1 MSYLDTIENFRQLVS
16 AGVNNVANIQALF
29 VPDDPT
35 LGGPP
40 NVGLTTG
47 GPQFTAQGGIYS
59 LFTGLYQSFP
69 HLVLRYPTGRRPE
82 DGNTVAVEALLTTGV
97 QNQQW
102 APPGAAAS
110 PPISHI
116 VPSGAKGG
124 SVDLPL
130 CAVFLFYPG
139 TGLIQNLALYFDRW
153 QMAKDLWDGSHPG
166 HLEPR

>member
-1 MSYLDTIENFRQLVS
+1 MSYLDVIENFRQLVS
-16 AGVNNVANIQALF
+16 AGINNVVNIQGLF

-35 LGGPP
+35 QGGPP

-47 GPQFTAQGGIYS
+47 GPQFTGQAGIYS

-69 HLVLRYPTGRRPE
+69 HLVLTYPTGRRPE
-82 DGNTVAVEALLTTGV
+82 DGNTVAVEAYLTTGV
-97 QNQQW
+97 QNRKW
-102 APPGAAAS
+102 NPPGANPSA
-110 PPISHI
+110 PISDI
-116 VPSGAKGG
+116 EPSGAKAG
-124 SVDLPL
+124 SVNLPL

-153 QMAKDLWDGSHPG
+153 QMAKDLWDGARPP